1 MRKEVHEAMKTS
13 KTGDSSSMP
22 KVSLTDMEDAVRKSG
37 YLLERRVATFLR
49 KEAYKAVANRGF
61 MDQETT
67 KSREYDVYA
76 YKGIEVCGTGSC
88 GLYPTLVCECK
99 NNTQPIVFFIQKET
113 FEPLIDEVRVS
124 GIPSKIWKRNKYIS
138 VQEFTN
144 VATVHHYCIPE
155 APVAT
160 QYCTFETK
168 KNTSNWMA
176 SHTDELHD
184 TFRTLTKALEQEID
198 DDYRNMAQW
207 FIPEEIAK
215 EFVDLSVYYPVVVF
229 QGDIYAASIGNKD
242 LTEEEGLE
250 LKPCDHIQYN
260 PEFFSFYDNEVISY
274 HMDIV
279 SEKYLPS
286 YLKIIDREMHAIK
299 QIMEQE
305 KSSVTDSINR
315 IVAEC
320 IGLKDKPRTYRKHLE
335 YEF

>member
-1 MRKEVHEAMKTS
+1 MKTS
-13 KTGDSSSMP
+13 NTRNDSRIP
-22 KVSLTDMEDAVRKSG
+22 KIGQEDMKDAVRKSG
-37 YLLERRVATFLR
+37 YLLEKRVATFLR
-49 KEAYKAVANRGF
+49 KEAYKTVANRGF

-76 YKGIEVCGTGSC
+76 YKGIQVCGTGSC

-99 NNTQPIVFFIQKET
+99 NNTQPIVFFIQEET

-124 GIPSKIWKRNKYIS
+124 GIPSKIWKRNKYVS

-144 VATVHHYCIPE
+144 VAAFHHYCKPK

-160 QYCTFETK
+160 QYCTFEIK
-168 KNTSNWMA
+168 KGTSNNWMA

-198 DDYRNMAQW
+198 DDYRNMRQW
-207 FIPEEIAK
+207 FTPEEMAR

-229 QGDIYAASIGNKD
+229 QGDIYAASISKKNTPED
-242 LTEEEGLE
+242 EGLE
-250 LKPCDHIQYN
+250 LEPKDHIQYS

-274 HMDIV
+274 TMDII

-286 YLKIIDREMHAIK
+286 YLKLIDEEVDTIK
-299 QIMEQE
+299 HIMEQE
-305 KSSVTDSINR
+305 KSTVTDSISR